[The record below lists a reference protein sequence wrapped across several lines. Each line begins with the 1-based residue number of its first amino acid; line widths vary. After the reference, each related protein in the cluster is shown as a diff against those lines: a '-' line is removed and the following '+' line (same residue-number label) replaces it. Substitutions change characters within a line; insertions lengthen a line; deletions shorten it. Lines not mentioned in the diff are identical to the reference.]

1 MPCEVEIQSQYEAHR
16 TKAAR
21 RRSRSRITKPG
32 RKLTAAERA
41 EVVKQMRAEGR
52 LGREVQ

>member
-1 MPCEVEIQSQYEAHR
+1 VEIQSQYEAHR

>member
-1 MPCEVEIQSQYEAHR
+1 MRSIR
-16 TKAAR
+16 TSVRERATYR
-21 RRSRSRITKPG
+21 RRLTNGGVRITKPG

-52 LGREVQ
+52 LGREVR